1 MVAQEGEEA
10 LPSAISLGTIELE
23 DVLGDTSYSFPIKL
37 PAGVTAWGEQSR
49 YARVSLTFPQLV
61 TRQLAV
67 EQIALQ
73 NIPQGYD
80 AALVSKQLYVW
91 VRGRQDLV
99 ESLDPNQ
106 LQVEVDL
113 SEAGKGD

>member
-1 MVAQEGEEA
+1 MTISPETITVVAQEGEEA

-37 PAGVTAWGEQSR
+37 PTGVTAWGEQSR

-80 AALVSKQLYVW
+80 ATLVSK
-91 VRGRQDLV
+91 RFMSGCGEGRTWWKP
-99 ESLDPNQ
+99 SIPN
-106 LQVEVDL
+106 
-113 SEAGKGD
+113 SFKWR